1 MERGIARQRT
11 RESII
16 ASDDRTYSE
25 HFCPLTVRVG
35 RHANP
40 YALDQEQN
48 GTDNRSNPDH
58 GTLGVVRSGH
68 PLVSSTMTDIK
79 AFFSNQRG
87 YKLSLRQDG
96 FRDSGLIPADFL
108 PKVTTLGS
116 QAYISLE

>member
-1 MERGIARQRT
+1 VLAALLLLGDAKKQPPIPIAAEMMIAQASRT
-11 RESII
+11 
-16 ASDDRTYSE
+16 
-25 HFCPLTVRVG
+25 
-35 RHANP
+35 
-40 YALDQEQN
+40 
-48 GTDNRSNPDH
+48 
-58 GTLGVVRSGH
+58 GVVRSGH

>member
-68 PLVSSTMTDIK
+68 PLVSSAMIDIK
-79 AFFSNQRG
+79 AFLSNQRG

-108 PKVTTLGS
+108 PKNFHHL
-116 QAYISLE
+116 